1 MSSLQSDYE
10 TESSVAVNQTQSS
23 AAAESETLS
32 DTEASI
38 PVYAEVQR
46 QSHVYQNLRAETFQ
60 EAIYQSLD
68 DANEHESNIYRQTF
82 KI

>member
-1 MSSLQSDYE
+1 MNSAS
-10 TESSVAVNQTQSS
+10 VNQAQSS
-23 AAAESETLS
+23 AAVESEAPS

-46 QSHVYQNLRAETFQ
+46 RSHVYQNLRAETFQ
-60 EAIYQSLD
+60 EAIYHSID
-68 DANEHESNIYRQTF
+68 VSANKHEPNIYQDTF